1 MKKYFINILTVFL
14 LTILVVS
21 CVKERLE
28 PLPEEM
34 TKQIALLPQDADVIG
49 YVNYQQIRES
59 SFFNMLLDSAKKH
72 PFHIHNDE
80 YQEFIEATGFD
91 FKNDIHELY
100 IAAKVDGQKDAKK
113 GLIIAAGNYDSKKI
127 MDYILQKGEK
137 NKLAKEKFLDFELYR
152 IKDED
157 EDKVFCF
164 ADEKTLVGGI
174 EEFVKSW
181 LENSRKSSMESVI
194 DPALLS
200 RIKRLKYKE
209 DVWFTMD
216 LKHLLENI
224 EENKAAKKFKG
235 IKNLQTVNFSFK
247 AADDLNFFSE
257 SEFSDPE
264 KADLFKDAVKGFISA
279 VKFSLSD
286 DRETVDILSKVD
298 VETKTNTL
306 LINFQMTKA
315 DIEKLMEQKSSL
327 TSKII

>member
-100 IAAKVDGQKDAKK
+100 IAAKVDGQKDSKK
-113 GLIIAAGNYDSKKI
+113 GLIIAIGNYDSKKI
-127 MDYILQKGEK
+127 MDYISQKDDK

-152 IKDED
+152 IKN
-157 EDKVFCF
+157 EDKFFCF
-164 ADEKTLVGGI
+164 ADEKTFVGGK

-200 RIKRLKYKE
+200 RIKKLKYKK

-224 EENKAAKKFKG
+224 EENKAARKFKG

-247 AADDLNFFSE
+247 AANDLNFFSE

-279 VKFSLSD
+279 IKFSLSD
-286 DRETVDILSKVD
+286 DREAVDILSKVD

-315 DIEKLMEQKSSL
+315 DIEKLIKKKSSL
-327 TSKII
+327 TSTII

>member
-1 MKKYFINILTVFL
+1 MKKYFINILMVFL
-14 LTILVVS
+14 LTILVAS

-28 PLPEEM
+28 PLSKEM

-100 IAAKVDGQKDAKK
+100 IAAKLDGQKDSKK
-113 GLIIAAGNYDSKKI
+113 GLIIAVGNYDSKKI
-127 MDYILQKGEK
+127 MDYISQKDDK
-137 NKLAKEKFLDFELYR
+137 NKLTKEKFLDLELYR
-152 IKDED
+152 IKN

-164 ADEKTLVGGI
+164 ADEKTLVGGK

-264 KADLFKDAVKGFISA
+264 KADLFKDVVKGFISA

-306 LINFQMTKA
+306 LINFQMTKT
-315 DIEKLMEQKSSL
+315 DIEKLIEQKSSL

>member
-1 MKKYFINILTVFL
+1 MKKYFINILTFFL

-28 PLPEEM
+28 PLSKEM

-59 SFFNMLLDSAKKH
+59 SFFNMLVDSAKKH
-72 PFHIHNDE
+72 PFHLHGDE
-80 YQEFIEATGFD
+80 YKEFIEATGFD

-100 IAAKVDGQKDAKK
+100 IAAKIDGQKDSKK
-113 GLIIAAGNYDSKKI
+113 GLIIAVGNYDSKKI
-127 MDYILQKGEK
+127 IDYISQKNEE

-152 IKDED
+152 IKI

-164 ADEKTLVGGI
+164 ADEKTLVGGK

-181 LENSRKSSMESVI
+181 LENYRKASEKSVI
-194 DPALLS
+194 DPALLK
-200 RIKRLKYKE
+200 RIKGLKYKK

-224 EENKAAKKFKG
+224 EENKAAGKFKG

-264 KADLFKDAVKGFISA
+264 KAELFKDAVKGFISA

-286 DRETVDILSKVD
+286 DREAVDILSKVD
-298 VETKTNTL
+298 IETKTNTL

-315 DIEKLMEQKSSL
+315 DIEKLIEQKSSL